1 MQANIKQKVL
11 SFGLTAVVLIPLY
24 VFMVSASIPWYDFT
38 KVYLETSETI
48 WTTFTPKT
56 LRPPQPKKPKEMK
69 PQVASSETDVNEY
82 VETEIQEYPV
92 RVDLDRNLLKRL
104 DLSPPDMEL
113 KSGEKPSRFASN
125 PGIEKLALDDLPE
138 LNVGAFAAD
147 FGSPSPLMPAPGRRT
162 GTSGRISLQAGKSKT
177 ALRVGEPYY
186 DAPVSDIPVPKRTQK
201 AKGVTEVKLIPKEK
215 AKKKIDVSA
224 IYKALAEWMRGHSSE
239 LPIVVKEFGGYMP
252 GVLTSKVEFY
262 AGQRYFELYL
272 LCFESSYEV
281 RIILVEGENV
291 TFLID
296 QGFKKQSDF
305 LRSGF
310 VSRNAETNEITGF
323 GTELKP
329 VGDKQTD
336 EFYQIFMS
344 WWESVKHEVEK

>member
-1 MQANIKQKVL
+1 MKANIKQKAL
-11 SFGLTAVVLIPLY
+11 SFAVTVVVLIPLY

-48 WTTFTPKT
+48 WTTFTPKA
-56 LRPPQPKKPKEMK
+56 LRPPQPKKTKEMK
-69 PQVASSETDVNEY
+69 KDVATTEKDVEEY
-82 VETEIQEYPV
+82 IDTEIQEFPV
-92 RVDLDRNLLKRL
+92 RVDLDRNLLKQL

-113 KSGEKPSRFASN
+113 QRAEKPSVFAAN
-125 PGIEKLALDDLPE
+125 PGVQKLAIDDLPE
-138 LNVGAFAAD
+138 LNVGSMASD
-147 FGSPSPLMPAPGRRT
+147 FGSPAPLMPAPGRRK
-162 GTSGRISLQAGKSKT
+162 GTSGRVSLQAGKSKT
-177 ALRVGEPYY
+177 SVDIGEPYY
-186 DAPVSDIPVPKRTQK
+186 EAAVSDVPVPKQNKK
-201 AKGVTEVKLIPKEK
+201 ANGVTEIKLIPKEK
-215 AKKKIDVSA
+215 AKEKIKVSA
-224 IYKALAEWMRGHSSE
+224 IYKALAEWMRGHGTDF
-239 LPIVVKEFGGYMP
+239 PIVMKEFAGYMD
-252 GVLTSKVEFY
+252 GALTSKVEFY

-291 TFLID
+291 TYLID

-305 LRSGF
+305 LRAGF
-310 VSRNAETNEITGF
+310 VSRQPETREITGF

-344 WWESVKHEVEK
+344 WWESVKHEVKK